1 MRTSTCERE
10 KEKTTMKTEAI
21 SRNSK
26 CTDDPGTA
34 APPLFTP
41 GSGGEN
47 VSQKATV
54 TTNYT
59 VALTESANM
68 VYMEATAQGLLP
80 DAVFVAASGD
90 ELQSF
95 WLENSSQAVTAVYRW
110 GSGYYVGLSQKSY
123 SGGDSSYTLLCS
135 AGPT

>member
-1 MRTSTCERE
+1 
-10 KEKTTMKTEAI
+10 MKTEAI

-80 DAVFVAASGD
+80 DAVSVTLYGGAVASGD